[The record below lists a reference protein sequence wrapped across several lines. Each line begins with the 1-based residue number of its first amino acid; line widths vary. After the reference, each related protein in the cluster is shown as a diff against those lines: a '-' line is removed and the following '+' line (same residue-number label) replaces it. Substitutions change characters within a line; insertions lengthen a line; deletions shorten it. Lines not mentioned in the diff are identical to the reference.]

1 MPRILIT
8 KTTDRIA
15 GFRSLIERI
24 ASRADYQDK
33 RVAIKANYNSADDF
47 PATSHIDTLSTII
60 RYLKDDAKAGTV
72 TLAERSGMGDTKEVL
87 QNRGIFELATKL
99 GFQVMVLD
107 ELGKREW
114 TKVQPEQSHWKRG
127 FLFAKP
133 FLEADRIIQTCC
145 LKTHQFGGH
154 MTMSLKNSVGM
165 VAKVDPSDSYPYM
178 GELHSSKHQ
187 RLMIAEINTAYK
199 PNLVLMDAIKAFKTG
214 GPHQGEM
221 VSPNLLVAGDDR
233 VAIDAVGV
241 AILRLFGTTPE
252 ISKGRIQELEQLKRA
267 SELGIGTCSI
277 DEIEL
282 VPLGKGS
289 EQDVERIRRQ
299 LASG

>member
-1 MPRILIT
+1 MASP
-8 KTTDRIA
+8 TDYR
-15 GFRSLIERI
+15 
-24 ASRADYQDK
+24 DK

-47 PATSHIDTLSTII
+47 PASSNIDTLSTII
-60 RYLKDDAKAGTV
+60 RYLKEDAKAKAVMLG
-72 TLAERSGMGDTKEVL
+72 ERSGMGDTKEVL
-87 QNRGIFELATKL
+87 QNRGIFDLAVKL
-99 GFQVMVLD
+99 GFQVTVLD

-114 TKVQPEQSHWKRG
+114 TKFQPEGSHWKRG

-133 FLEADRIIQTCC
+133 FLEADSIIQTCC

-178 GELHSSKHQ
+178 GELHSSRHQ
-187 RLMIAEINTAYK
+187 RLMIAEINIAYK
-199 PNLVLMDAIKAFKTG
+199 PDLVLMDAIKAFTTG
-214 GPHQGEM
+214 GPHEGNT
-221 VSPNLLVAGDDR
+221 VSPNLLIAGEDR

-241 AILRLFGTTPE
+241 AILRMFGTTPE
-252 ISKGRIQELEQLKRA
+252 ISQGKIQELEQLKRA
-267 SELGIGTCSI
+267 SELEIGTCSI

-282 VPLGKGS
+282 VPVGKGS
-289 EQDVERIRRQ
+289 EKAVEDIRKQ